1 MHEYARGDCGVR
13 VCARARRAGC
23 VPRVGPERVR
33 RVSRSKRHQMFFP
46 RFFQMFFRCFFPR
59 FTAAARDRPALARP
73 DVAPEPRRLH
83 PSRRLRLT
91 KMPKRGREAASSTEI
106 PTGDESSDV
115 PAQSI
120 TLEVFSTGT
129 LRYYHVHD
137 AREGVLK
144 ACFENQLTEVTVE
157 LLERKKE
164 KGLCSP
170 PPRLRLAPA
179 RRPA

>member
-1 MHEYARGDCGVR
+1 
-13 VCARARRAGC
+13 
-23 VPRVGPERVR
+23 
-33 RVSRSKRHQMFFP
+33 
-46 RFFQMFFRCFFPR
+46 
-59 FTAAARDRPALARP
+59 
-73 DVAPEPRRLH
+73 
-83 PSRRLRLT
+83 
-91 KMPKRGREAASSTEI
+91 MPKRGREAASSTEI

-120 TLEVFSTGT
+120 TLEVFSAGT
-129 LRYYHVHD
+129 LRYYQAMCKYEANGRRHVHD